1 MFAKSKIRSSENP
14 ISTRC
19 GSFQSTREDQE
30 EVSRYVCIMAVTL
43 VTPTLPARSV
53 LRGQQ
58 LRRARA
64 PQSKVG
70 ASRVVARA
78 DVSQVLPLL
87 PLGAAAGW
95 ALFNIGGPL
104 LNQFQGMAEE
114 NGGGAKRTG
123 PAVRPSKGGK
133 KAAPAK
139 AGKVSKRRAGLV
151 GLGMMGMMAA
161 ESAQAAQEVA
171 QVALSPSQLLPFL
184 PLGAAAG
191 WALFNIGGP
200 LLNQFQGM
208 AEENGGG
215 AKRTGPAVRPSKGGK
230 KAAPKKA
237 SRK

>member
-1 MFAKSKIRSSENP
+1 MAISS
-14 ISTRC
+14 
-19 GSFQSTREDQE
+19 
-30 EVSRYVCIMAVTL
+30 VA
-43 VTPTLPARSV
+43 PTLPARSSF
-53 LRGQQ
+53 RGQQ

-64 PQSKVG
+64 PLSKGG
-70 ASRVVARA
+70 AVRAVARSDA
-78 DVSQVLPLL
+78 SQLLPLL

-104 LNQFQGMAEE
+104 LNQFQGMADS
-114 NGGGAKRTG
+114 NGSTRKTG
-123 PAVRPSKGGK
+123 PSVRPSQGSK

-139 AGKVSKRRAGLV
+139 VAKATKRRAGLV

-171 QVALSPSQLLPFL
+171 QVAEGVSPLLPLL

-208 AEENGGG
+208 ADSNGSTR
-215 AKRTGPAVRPSKGGK
+215 KTGPSVRPSQGSKK
-230 KAAPKKA
+230 AASAKAAPKKA
-237 SRK
+237 ARK